1 MKKHTPP
8 SLRGFLL
15 LIRLCRRPRIN
26 QPTYIR
32 VNKRKHILSSSRRLI
47 YSMPVS
53 IFVWSGGSGKPSNVL
68 TRQGR
73 LCNINIKLI
82 LMPKIKNK
90 KEKIFYQLPHRGSIN
105 RKMKKLLEKE
115 PVTKFFLDKTMF
127 FKQKWLFLSK
137 KKHSTRLCFDEVFSF
152 SD

>member
-1 MKKHTPP
+1 MKKTHSTFVTGIFTIN
-8 SLRGFLL
+8 SFVH
-15 LIRLCRRPRIN
+15 CRRPRTN

-90 KEKIFYQLPHRGSIN
+90 KEKIFYQLPYRGSIN

-115 PVTKFFLDKTMF
+115 PVTKFF
-127 FKQKWLFLSK
+127 
-137 KKHSTRLCFDEVFSF
+137 
-152 SD
+152 